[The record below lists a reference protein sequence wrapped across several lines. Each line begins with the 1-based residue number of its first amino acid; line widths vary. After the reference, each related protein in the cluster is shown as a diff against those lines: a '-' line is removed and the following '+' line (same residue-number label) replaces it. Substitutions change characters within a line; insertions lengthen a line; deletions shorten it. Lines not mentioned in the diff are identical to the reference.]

1 MIDLPL
7 TLSVTILLRMS
18 WLLTV
23 HRYCPASVGL
33 TSLIWRFHSFVCGR
47 TTANRMSSVTRFS
60 SNVNG
65 YEPRSSQAT
74 FSSTTTDDPL
84 IMLHCKPGLLY
95 YRSIDW

>member
-47 TTANRMSSVTRFS
+47 TTVNRMSSVTRFS

-74 FSSTTTDDPL
+74 FRQPQPTIHSLCTANQGFYIRL
-84 IMLHCKPGLLY
+84 Q
-95 YRSIDW
+95 ID